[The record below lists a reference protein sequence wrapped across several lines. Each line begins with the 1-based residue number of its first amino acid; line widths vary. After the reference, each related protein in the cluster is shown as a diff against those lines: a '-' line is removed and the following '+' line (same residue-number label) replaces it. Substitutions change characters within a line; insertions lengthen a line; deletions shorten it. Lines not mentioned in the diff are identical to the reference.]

1 MNKSLIS
8 LYNACLSKN
17 TYIGMTIDCRIT
29 NRLIIIKNCRQD
41 LRKHDRKYH
50 FRSSYVPNMDKRICC
65 LMMACYRRRNI
76 YGCIPN
82 FHLHVHVYCKKCC
95 DTH

>member
-1 MNKSLIS
+1 MDKSLIS

-76 YGCIPN
+76 YIYMRLHSKFSSTCTCI
-82 FHLHVHVYCKKCC
+82 L
-95 DTH
+95 